1 MLIKCWMYL
10 ILHVIRMKTNKNCF
24 FFNLMSGRNC
34 WKLFGNAMYDSD
46 GVDLG
51 EENADFEPLGQP
63 YVECAFLETLDV
75 NL

>member
-1 MLIKCWMYL
+1 MLDVFNSSCDNNEHKCFL
-10 ILHVIRMKTNKNCF
+10 F
-24 FFNLMSGRNC
+24 FLNWWFGKEF

-75 NL
+75 NLW

>member
-1 MLIKCWMYL
+1 M
-10 ILHVIRMKTNKNCF
+10 V
-24 FFNLMSGRNC
+24 RNC

-51 EENADFEPLGQP
+51 KENADFEPLGQP